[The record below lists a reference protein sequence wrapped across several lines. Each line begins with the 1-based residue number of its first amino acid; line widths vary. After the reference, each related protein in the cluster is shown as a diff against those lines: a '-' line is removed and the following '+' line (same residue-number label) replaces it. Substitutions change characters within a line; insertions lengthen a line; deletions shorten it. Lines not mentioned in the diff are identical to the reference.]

1 MPKGLPKSTVP
12 LPYSFLMP
20 FLSGEMDT
28 GGGSS
33 TGFTPVAPSG
43 ASGGLLATEQQQQ
56 QLQLLMLLQHNIAAQ
71 QQAQQQAAA
80 AAAVAAVEPL
90 SVLSSRGYKR
100 KLSSIDGLPPS
111 LEGTPLDDGSPGF
124 WSVTQGGGV
133 GGGILT
139 PNGGQTRRNK
149 TFSSEMSDLFVHEV
163 INRKETLVENNT
175 NREVDFNRQKKHAW
189 QEVYDAVRSVFPSF
203 NCTVEGMK
211 THWRYRK
218 RRVRDAAP
226 YMKRFREN
234 GVGGETLGDR
244 MNDADWAIYDILN
257 TTGCTTA
264 SNGSWQGKGDTS
276 DLEEKDIPTPPAKFA
291 RFDKLE
297 DLKCEDSNSAPF
309 PVSPASVLADGDFS
323 NPGVAPPTSF
333 SAAAAAAHLLLGAA
347 SLPVRGG
354 ADRGAVSQCSPSVI
368 TRTARPATLQDLM
381 GGGNDENN
389 EEERRLRKEL
399 ITQQTKFFVSM
410 NQLVADVRTQLPS
423 LLAHLAANTPLA
435 SPANSSSSSGS
446 IDP

>member
-1 MPKGLPKSTVP
+1 P
-12 LPYSFLMP
+12 
-20 FLSGEMDT
+20 SGAMDT
-28 GGGSS
+28 GGGGASLASS
-33 TGFTPVAPSG
+33 TGFAPVAPSG
-43 ASGGLLATEQQQQ
+43 GAAAGGLLTPATDQ
-56 QLQLLMLLQHNIAAQ
+56 QLQLLMLLQHNLAAQ
-71 QQAQQQAAA
+71 QQQAAA
-80 AAAVAAVEPL
+80 AAAAAVAADGPL

-100 KLSSIDGLPPS
+100 KLSSFDGLPSS
-111 LEGTPLDDGSPGF
+111 LEGTPIDDGSPCF
-124 WSVTQGGGV
+124 WNSTAPAGGL
-133 GGGILT
+133 LT
-139 PNGGQTRRNK
+139 PTGGQTRRNK

-189 QEVYDAVRSVFPSF
+189 QEVYDAVRAVFPSF

-234 GVGGETLGDR
+234 GVGGETLSDR

-309 PVSPASVLADGDFS
+309 PVSPASVLGGTESDFS
-323 NPGVAPPTSF
+323 HSLAPPTTF
-333 SAAAAAAHLLLGAA
+333 SAAAAAAQLLLGAA
-347 SLPVRGG
+347 SLPVSRGG
-354 ADRGAVSQCSPSVI
+354 AGAPPASAMSQCSPSVI
-368 TRTARPATLQDLM
+368 TPTARPATLHDFTLPV

-410 NQLVADVRTQLPS
+410 NQLVADVRTQLPMI
-423 LLAHLAANTPLA
+423 LAQIVANTPLA

>member
-1 MPKGLPKSTVP
+1 MAALERILESTYTQV
-12 LPYSFLMP
+12 
-20 FLSGEMDT
+20 EDDT
-28 GGGSS
+28 VLNTVSK
-33 TGFTPVAPSG
+33 
-43 ASGGLLATEQQQQ
+43 EE
-56 QLQLLMLLQHNIAAQ
+56 
-71 QQAQQQAAA
+71 
-80 AAAVAAVEPL
+80 EP
-90 SVLSSRGYKR
+90 
-100 KLSSIDGLPPS
+100 
-111 LEGTPLDDGSPGF
+111 GTPLDDGSPCF
-124 WSVTQGGGV
+124 WSSTGGGL
-133 GGGILT
+133 LT

-234 GVGGETLGDR
+234 GVGGETLSDR

-257 TTGCTTA
+257 TNGCTTA

-309 PVSPASVLADGDFS
+309 PVSPASVCGDYS
-323 NPGVAPPTSF
+323 SQHGLAPPTTF
-333 SAAAAAAHLLLGAA
+333 SAAAAAAQLLLGAA
-347 SLPVRGG
+347 SMPMGGGGGARGG
-354 ADRGAVSQCSPSVI
+354 AAGAGALSQCSPSVI
-368 TRTARPATLQDLM
+368 TPTARPATLADFSLL
-381 GGGNDENN
+381 GNDENN
-389 EEERRLRKEL
+389 EDESRMRKEL

-410 NQLVADVRTQLPS
+410 NQLVADVRTQLPMIIAQ
-423 LLAHLAANTPLA
+423 LMANTPLA